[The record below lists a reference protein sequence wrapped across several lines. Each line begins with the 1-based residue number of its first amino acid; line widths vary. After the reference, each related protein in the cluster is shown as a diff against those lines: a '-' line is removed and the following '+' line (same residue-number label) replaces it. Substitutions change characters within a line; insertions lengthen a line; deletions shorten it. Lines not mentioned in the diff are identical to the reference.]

1 MELKL
6 MHAEVEAL
14 KNLLSAEIS
23 RLLFEIART
32 DNRDMRDGLKGREEL
47 LTGILDKLEGRVAKA
62 A

>member
-14 KNLLSAEIS
+14 KSLLSAEIS

-47 LTGILDKLEGRVAKA
+47 LTGILDQIEGRVAKA